1 MISMSQNFFTFS
13 KIVGW
18 GKLLTVYTCNVYE
31 NPLYSNFDFFGEG
44 KETRKSCSSAALQY
58 YLNYLKLKA
67 IKEMT
72 FSFNGLKTIAQN
84 STYDHS
90 RMPILLTHLSVFA

>member
-44 KETRKSCSSAALQY
+44 KETRKSCSSAALQ
-58 YLNYLKLKA
+58 
-67 IKEMT
+67 I
-72 FSFNGLKTIAQN
+72 I
-84 STYDHS
+84 
-90 RMPILLTHLSVFA
+90 